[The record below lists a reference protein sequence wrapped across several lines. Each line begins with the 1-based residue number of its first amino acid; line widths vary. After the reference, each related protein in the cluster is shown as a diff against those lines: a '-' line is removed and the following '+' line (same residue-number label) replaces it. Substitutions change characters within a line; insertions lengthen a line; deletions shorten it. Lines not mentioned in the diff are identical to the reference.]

1 MRAVQRRLDPWFT
14 PPPAHAREQNSRGEE
29 PRVKRVTPQPSL
41 LLALHLCKVLGD
53 ANVPRGELTW
63 RSEPGYAYYGA
74 WRMPVL
80 HYPGSAPLSAPPTV
94 RYDPSPSPSPSP
106 SPRPNHL
113 ALTT

>member
-1 MRAVQRRLDPWFT
+1 M
-14 PPPAHAREQNSRGEE
+14 
-29 PRVKRVTPQPSL
+29 

-80 HYPGSAPLSAPPTV
+80 HYPLALLRLPLSAPPTT
-94 RYDPSPSPSPSP
+94 P
-106 SPRPNHL
+106 
-113 ALTT
+113 